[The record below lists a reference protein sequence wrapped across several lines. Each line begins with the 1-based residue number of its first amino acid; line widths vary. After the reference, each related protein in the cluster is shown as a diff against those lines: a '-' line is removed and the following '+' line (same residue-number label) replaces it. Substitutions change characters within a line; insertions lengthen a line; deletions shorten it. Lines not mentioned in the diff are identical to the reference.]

1 MYNILRFLAYVVI
14 PALFAYGLTVTYIN
28 RDTIW
33 FSILLVAQTL
43 ILFEIGYRYG
53 KDKL

>member
-1 MYNILRFLAYVVI
+1 MYHIIRFLAYVVI

-28 RDTIW
+28 RDTLI

-53 KDKL
+53 REKL